1 MYFTSHGRNC
11 KVICQRVSKGLGT
24 NMVSKIMKIIKEMIN
39 TKFKIVV
46 ISTEKV

>member
-1 MYFTSHGRNC
+1 MR
-11 KVICQRVSKGLGT
+11 ISKGLGT

-46 ISTEKV
+46 ISTGGGYEKGRGGET